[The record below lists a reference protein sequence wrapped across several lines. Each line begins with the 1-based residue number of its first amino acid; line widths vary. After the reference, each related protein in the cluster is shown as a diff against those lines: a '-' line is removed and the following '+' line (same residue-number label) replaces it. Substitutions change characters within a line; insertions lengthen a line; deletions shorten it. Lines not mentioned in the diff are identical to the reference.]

1 MSGKP
6 VTGHPADR
14 PITGGVQ
21 QGLAR
26 RTLQKRNI
34 LFLAITVL
42 VVLLDQATKAWIIS
56 TMRIYDSFAVI
67 EGFFSITHV
76 RNPGAAFGFLAGAP
90 PLFRYLF
97 FLAVTVAAIVLILH
111 YLRVSRIEEPSLVSA
126 LALILA
132 GAAGNLIDRIRFGE
146 VVDFLDVY
154 IGSHHWPAFN
164 VADSAITVGAGVLMA
179 VLLRRRKER
188 TEVN

>member
-1 MSGKP
+1 M
-6 VTGHPADR
+6 
-14 PITGGVQ
+14 
-21 QGLAR
+21 
-26 RTLQKRNI
+26 QKRNI
-34 LFLAITVL
+34 LFLAITFL
-42 VVLLDQATKAWIIS
+42 VILLDQATKAWIIS

-67 EGFFSITHV
+67 GGFFSITHV

-90 PLFRYLF
+90 PLFRSIF
-97 FLAVTVAAIVLILH
+97 FLAVTVAAIVLILR
-111 YLRVSRIEEPSLVSA
+111 YLRVSRIEEPSLVLA

-132 GAAGNLIDRIRFGE
+132 GAVGNLIDRIRFGE

-154 IGSHHWPAFN
+154 IGSYHWPAFN
-164 VADSAITVGAGVLMA
+164 VADSAITIGAGVLMA

>member
-6 VTGHPADR
+6 VIYSSYIVPDPG
-14 PITGGVQ
+14 I
-21 QGLAR
+21 GLEGLVR
-26 RTLQKRNI
+26 RALQKRNI
-34 LFLAITVL
+34 LFLAITSL

-90 PLFRYLF
+90 PLLRYLF
-97 FLAVTVAAIVLILH
+97 FIAVTVAAILLILH

-132 GAAGNLIDRIRFGE
+132 GAVGNLIDRIRFGE

-179 VLLRRRKER
+179 ALLRRRKER
-188 TEVN
+188 TGVN

>member
-1 MSGKP
+1 
-6 VTGHPADR
+6 V
-14 PITGGVQ
+14 
-21 QGLAR
+21 R
-26 RTLQKRNI
+26 RILQKRNI
-34 LFLAITVL
+34 LFLAITLL
-42 VVLLDQATKAWIIS
+42 VVLLDQATKAWILA
-56 TMRIYDSFAVI
+56 TLKLH
-67 EGFFSITHV
+67 EGFPLIDGFFNIVHV

-90 PLFRYLF
+90 PLFRYIF

-132 GAAGNLIDRIRFGE
+132 GAVGNLIDRIRFGE

-179 VLLRRRKER
+179 ALLRRRKER

>member
-6 VTGHPADR
+6 VT
-14 PITGGVQ
+14 
-21 QGLAR
+21 
-26 RTLQKRNI
+26 LQRDWYGALKKKNI
-34 LFLAITVL
+34 LFLTIASL
-42 VVLLDQATKAWIIS
+42 VILLDLATKAWILS
-56 TMRIYDSFAVI
+56 TMRIYDSFVVV

-97 FLAVTVAAIVLILH
+97 FIAITVAAIALILY
-111 YLRVSRIEEPSLVSA
+111 YLHSSRIEEPSLVSA

-132 GAAGNLIDRIRFGE
+132 GAVGNLIDRIRFGE

-154 IGSHHWPAFN
+154 IGSYHWPAFN

-179 VLLRRRKER
+179 ILLRRRKER
-188 TEVN
+188 TDGK

>member
-1 MSGKP
+1 M
-6 VTGHPADR
+6 
-14 PITGGVQ
+14 
-21 QGLAR
+21 R
-26 RTLQKRNI
+26 RILRKKNI

-42 VVLLDQATKAWIIS
+42 VVLLDQATKVWILATLRPHEGFPLI
-56 TMRIYDSFAVI
+56 D
-67 EGFFSITHV
+67 GFFSIVHE

-90 PLFRYLF
+90 PLFRSIF

-111 YLRVSRIEEPSLVSA
+111 YLRVSRIEKPSLVSA

-132 GAAGNLIDRIRFGE
+132 GAVGNLIDRIRFGE

-179 VLLRRRKER
+179 VLLRRRKEQ
-188 TEVN
+188 TERN

>member
-1 MSGKP
+1 M
-6 VTGHPADR
+6 
-14 PITGGVQ
+14 
-21 QGLAR
+21 
-26 RTLQKRNI
+26 QKRNI
-34 LFLAITVL
+34 LFLAITFL
-42 VVLLDQATKAWIIS
+42 VMLLDQATKAWIIS
-56 TMRIYDSFAVI
+56 TMRIYDSFVVI

-90 PLFRYLF
+90 PLFRHIF
-97 FLAVTVAAIVLILH
+97 FLAVTVAAIALILH

-132 GAAGNLIDRIRFGE
+132 GAVGNLIDRIRFGE

-179 VLLRRRKER
+179 VLLRRRKQVIHSAED
-188 TEVN
+188 

>member
-1 MSGKP
+1 LVK
-6 VTGHPADR
+6 
-14 PITGGVQ
+14 Q
-21 QGLAR
+21 
-26 RTLQKRNI
+26 TLQKRNI
-34 LFLAITVL
+34 LFLTITL
-42 VVLLDQATKAWIIS
+42 VVMLLDQATKAWIIA
-56 TMRIYDSFAVI
+56 TVHLHDSFVVI
-67 EGFFSITHV
+67 GGFFNITHV

-111 YLRVSRIEEPSLVSA
+111 YLRVSRIEAPSLVSA

-132 GAAGNLIDRIRFGE
+132 GAAGNLIDRVRFGE

-188 TEVN
+188 TEAN

>member
-1 MSGKP
+1 M
-6 VTGHPADR
+6 
-14 PITGGVQ
+14 
-21 QGLAR
+21 R
-26 RTLQKRNI
+26 RILQKRNI

-42 VVLLDQATKAWIIS
+42 VVLLDQATKVWIIS
-56 TMRIYDSFAVI
+56 TLGLHEGFPLID
-67 EGFFSITHV
+67 GFFSIVHV

-97 FLAVTVAAIVLILH
+97 FIAVTVAAIVLILH

-132 GAAGNLIDRIRFGE
+132 GAVGNLIDRIRFGE

-179 VLLRRRKER
+179 ALLRRRKER
-188 TEVN
+188 TEAN